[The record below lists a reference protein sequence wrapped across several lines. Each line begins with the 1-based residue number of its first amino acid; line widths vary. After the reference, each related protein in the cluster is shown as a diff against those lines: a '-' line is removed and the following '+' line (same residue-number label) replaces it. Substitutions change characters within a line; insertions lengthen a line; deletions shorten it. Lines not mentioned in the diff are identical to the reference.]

1 MFSFLDNSLYG
12 DAAPQAPEAPQGAP
26 RPTQESAPR
35 VGLKQAAS
43 PLRQDEL
50 NVAMGYL
57 QARIAGAEK
66 RTALMEQRLLNA
78 LQEQRHEQRQEQRQE
93 VQGGCS
99 WPLFF
104 LAVFLSFCLSLFFSR
119 ASVPR
124 SAPTFPALHHCSPV
138 LLSGALP
145 AAPGTFLR
153 GA

>member
-35 VGLKQAAS
+35 VGSKQAAS

-78 LQEQRHEQRQEQRQE
+78 LQEQRHEQRQEQRQD

-104 LAVFLSFCLSLFFSR
+104 WRCFFRSVFRFSSAEPLCLAARPLFLRCIIARLFF
-119 ASVPR
+119 
-124 SAPTFPALHHCSPV
+124 
-138 LLSGALP
+138 
-145 AAPGTFLR
+145 
-153 GA
+153 